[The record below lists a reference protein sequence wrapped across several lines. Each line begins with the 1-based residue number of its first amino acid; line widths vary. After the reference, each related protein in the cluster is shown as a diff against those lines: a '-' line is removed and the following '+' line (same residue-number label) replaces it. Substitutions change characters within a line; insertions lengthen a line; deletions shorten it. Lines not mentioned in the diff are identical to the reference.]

1 MKNANGSIALRL
13 ALLSI
18 PAAALPAVAEETET
32 RSLDGFDGVAVSGGI
47 DLTVRQGDTFRVEVT
62 ADDLADV
69 ITEVSGGTLEIKR
82 PRTNG
87 FFNWGNWGDSGSVE
101 VTLPKLV
108 ELTASGGSEVRT
120 AGTFSGDRLELV
132 ASGGSDLAIEI
143 AVGILQLTA
152 SGGSDIRVSGSA
164 RSANVQSSGGSDLNA
179 SGLTVDE
186 ANVQSS
192 GGSDLSIAV
201 RDSLVANASGGS
213 DISYTGEPRTVNVNA
228 SGGGDVSR
236 R

>member
-1 MKNANGSIALRL
+1 MKNANGSLALRL

-18 PAAALPAVAEETET
+18 PAAALPAFAEETET
-32 RSLDGFDGVAVSGGI
+32 RSLAGFDGIAVSGGI
-47 DLTVRQGDTFRVEVT
+47 DLTVRQGDRFRVEVT
-62 ADDLADV
+62 ADDLGDV
-69 ITEVSGGTLEIKR
+69 VTEVSGETLEIKR

-87 FFNWGNWGDSGSVE
+87 FFNWGDWGDSGSVE
-101 VTLPKLV
+101 VTLPKLT

-132 ASGGSDLAIEI
+132 ASGGSDVVIEI
-143 AVGILQLTA
+143 AVGTLEVSA
-152 SGGSDIRVSGSA
+152 SGGSDLRVSGSA
-164 RSANVQSSGGSDLNA
+164 RTARVQSSGGSDLNA

-186 ANVQSS
+186 ADVNSS

-201 RDSLVANASGGS
+201 RESLVANASGGS
-213 DISYTGEPRTVNVNA
+213 DISYTGQPRTVNVNS
-228 SGGGDVSR
+228 SGGGEVNR